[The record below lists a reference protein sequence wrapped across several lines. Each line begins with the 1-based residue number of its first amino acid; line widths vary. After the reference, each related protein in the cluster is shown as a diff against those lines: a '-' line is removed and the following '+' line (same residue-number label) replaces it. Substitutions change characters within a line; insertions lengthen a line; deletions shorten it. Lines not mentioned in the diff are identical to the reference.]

1 MCFLALSSIK
11 TNNGWAF
18 AIEITPVIAK
28 LIFCI
33 RSVFLFRVHI
43 DQENTGTLHDRYQA
57 LERWHHKGEESTF
70 HELCMLQHIASSI
83 TYTTPSLPTFIW
95 YNEQRTEFI

>member
-57 LERWHHKGEESTF
+57 LERWHNKGEESTF